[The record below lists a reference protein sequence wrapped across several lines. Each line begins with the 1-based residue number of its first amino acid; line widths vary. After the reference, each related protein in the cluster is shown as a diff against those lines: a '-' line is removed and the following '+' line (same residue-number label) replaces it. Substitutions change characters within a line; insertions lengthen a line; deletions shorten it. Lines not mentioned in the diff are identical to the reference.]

1 MNVNTPLV
9 RFHTALDK
17 GTVTNVSGA
26 EVQVA
31 GYMSYRITEEASQ
44 SD

>member
-1 MNVNTPLV
+1 MEEVV
-9 RFHTALDK
+9 E

-31 GYMSYRITEEASQ
+31 GYISYRIKDEATE